1 MGKKKDR
8 SKTTEEMEKKQNRKN
23 RQNRKKG
30 KFPWPPVL
38 IVAVTIIGIGIFA
51 FMGSGNSQ
59 ELTMA
64 DMPALKGGESKPNIT
79 PSRYRGRT
87 ASAYGVAI
95 KYKDV
100 LDYMFC
106 YCNCKQSIGHKSL
119 LSCFTDDH
127 AANCGICQD
136 QAFYAAEL
144 AAKGADLAEVRMA
157 VDKKFW
163 RPLR

>member
-1 MGKKKDR
+1 MGKKKKDR
-8 SKTTEEMEKKQNRKN
+8 NKASGEMEKKKQT
-23 RQNRKKG
+23 RKKG

-38 IVAVTIIGIGIFA
+38 IVAVTVIGIGVFA
-51 FMGSGNSQ
+51 FMGSGVSQ
-59 ELTMA
+59 ALTMA
-64 DMPALKGGESKPNIT
+64 DMPALKGEESKPNVS

-95 KYKDV
+95 KSRDV

-127 AANCGICQD
+127 
-136 QAFYAAEL
+136 
-144 AAKGADLAEVRMA
+144 V
-157 VDKKFW
+157 
-163 RPLR
+163 

>member
-1 MGKKKDR
+1 MGKKKKDR
-8 SKTTEEMEKKQNRKN
+8 NKASGEMEKKKQT
-23 RQNRKKG
+23 RKKG

-38 IVAVTIIGIGIFA
+38 IVAVTIIGIGVFA
-51 FMGSGNSQ
+51 FMGSGVSQ
-59 ELTMA
+59 ELSMA
-64 DMPALKGGESKPNIT
+64 DMPALKGGESKPNVS

-95 KYKDV
+95 KSRDV

-136 QAFYAAEL
+136 QAFYASEL
-144 AAKGADLAEVRMA
+144 ADKGYDLAQVRMA